1 MKKVKSKIGI
11 TRRNLLIIA
20 AVLLFIAINVFIV
33 SAKAWLHTD
42 FSMPDKVTPEMYRAS
57 EEALSAAVFVV
68 IPLMGCLLLAT
79 AVGIW
84 LEVRRLYNS
93 ESESAE
99 ADVNRKS

>member
-1 MKKVKSKIGI
+1 MKKTKSKIAI
-11 TRRNLLIIA
+11 ARRNLLFMAAWLLVVAIA
-20 AVLLFIAINVFIV
+20 AFIV

-57 EEALSAAVFVV
+57 EEALSAAAFVV
-68 IPLMGCLLLAT
+68 IPLLGCFVLAT

-84 LEVRRLYNS
+84 LEVRRLHKS
-93 ESESAE
+93 ESEFAG